1 MSLFESTLSK
11 LTLKELGTHLR
22 NYADLYANP
31 IKVWKKIISNRNESY
46 NLLILHLIYY
56 CIFIFFIV
64 KEITLAIPIVI
75 LEAAITIIP
84 LLLFLIPFLFFV
96 KVFKKQYKLT
106 KLFRLF
112 LIIKLQF
119 IPIFILS
126 YLLVDYLRIENL
138 YLLTDNL
145 IGIIWL
151 AFMIIFPSIINMKFW
166 RKLIWIF
173 SNYVFFLLG
182 ISIIAFTFDKIDG
195 SGKIF
200 EKLSIASPNTEYSN
214 FEVKELYSPFLF
226 IDSLYFVHI
235 KAKNDTTLH
244 VYKTQF
250 VSFALSKSFLQ
261 SKINKLNSDIQLL
274 DSLAVLHNKKYN
286 DTIPI
291 HSKNV
296 SSISKID
303 RELTLPY
310 LDTLKLELDKKFNL
324 LLAESKKLKDSAKFE
339 SNRHYFSVLSNYLEM
354 YQNSYIDKVEISKIV
369 HTSAIDGTVKFDKEN
384 WGTMFKV
391 DSNYYNI
398 TKNQLQKIE
407 LSFAR
412 RSSKATFIF
421 NILFYPE
428 EFVLDKLGYFD

>member
-11 LTLKELGTHLR
+11 LTLKELGTHLG
-22 NYADLYANP
+22 NYADLYSNP
-31 IKVWKKIISNRNESY
+31 IKVWKKIISNRNEGY
-46 NLLILHLIYY
+46 DLLILHLSYY
-56 CIFIFFIV
+56 SIFIFFIV
-64 KEITLAIPIVI
+64 KEITLAIPIAI

-84 LLLFLIPFLFFV
+84 ILLFLIPFLFFV
-96 KVFKKQYKLT
+96 RVFKKQYKWT

-126 YLLVDYLRIENL
+126 YLLVEYLKIENL
-138 YLLTDNL
+138 YLFTDNL
-145 IGIIWL
+145 IFIIWL
-151 AFMIIFPSIINMKFW
+151 AFIIVFPIIINLEFW

-182 ISIIAFTFDKIDG
+182 VSIIGFSFYKIDG

-200 EKLSIASPNTEYSN
+200 EKLSIESPNTEYSN
-214 FEVKELYSPFLF
+214 FEIRGLYSPLLF

-235 KAKNDTTLH
+235 KAKNDMTLQ

-250 VSFALSKSFLQ
+250 VSFDLRTSFLQ
-261 SKINKLNSDIQLL
+261 SKINKLNSAIQLL
-274 DSLAVLHNKKYN
+274 DSLTTLPYKKYD
-286 DTIPI
+286 DTMSI
-291 HSKNV
+291 HNKNV
-296 SSISKID
+296 SSISKSD
-303 RELTLPY
+303 RELIIPY

-339 SNRHYFSVLSNYLEM
+339 SNRHYFSALSNYLEE
-354 YQNSYIDKVEISKIV
+354 YQNSYIDKAQINKIV
-369 HTSAIDGTVKFDKEN
+369 NTSAIDGTIKFDKEN

-391 DSNYYNI
+391 GSNYYI
-398 TKNQLQKIE
+398 TTKNQLMKVE
-407 LSFAR
+407 LSFAK
-412 RSSKATFIF
+412 RSRKATFIF